1 MKKRISN
8 YESFKIFDGDL
19 TKKAFLNKLSN
30 EINYCDNLINNAAST
45 NKKEFTKVSEKDFES
60 LIKINLK
67 SVFLMSQ
74 IFAKK
79 MIKNKI
85 S

>member
-1 MKKRISN
+1 MEILQKK
-8 YESFKIFDGDL
+8 L
-19 TKKAFLNKLSN
+19 LNKLNN
-30 EINYCDNLINNAAST
+30 EIDYCDNLINNAAST
-45 NKKEFTKVSEKDFES
+45 NKKEFIKVSEKDFEN

-79 MIKNKI
+79 MIKKRFQEI
-85 S
+85 